1 MKNEFKNS
9 NKYGFNNK
17 VEISNNMYLKN
28 KWGIETINIIPI
40 PEEIQINPEENQEN
54 NYIITT
60 FTKNKFRNIFILIIL
75 PLIIITSEKY
85 YRNKLYTFSLE
96 LGTKLQKYYSNIF
109 IIFMK
114 FITEFACGYC
124 CLIFFV
130 IIFSL
135 FSLIQS
141 FIFLIGIIF
150 CVYIQSLMKILYGN
164 ARPFWDNHNL
174 FKGSCDGGFGNPSGH
189 CLVTAFIYLSLFH
202 YLIKLKYINENK
214 LLKILFGILFSKIS
228 ILVFISRFILGLHS
242 LNQII
247 FGALIGTWLF
257 LFIFVLFK
265 FDNITIISYRT
276 LFQNKKYIFIITIF
290 LLFLLLI
297 PFYFS
302 HKFNRKHLYPNL
314 NEKLNYNCEKVKPYK
329 RFNNEGIYGCLII
342 FLLMGLYYGQILFWI
357 IFDKYYKNNLNKTS
371 NDYYLIDELLNKWNK
386 NKCFIFD
393 KKENIYIFMRTLF
406 ICVSP
411 LIIFFL
417 INTNNILMILIFKLG
432 LPLFLI
438 SFLFFSFGLYWLVL
452 IYLGNKEKIL
462 NNYYQINIED
472 I

>member
-17 VEISNNMYLKN
+17 VEITNNMYLKN
-28 KWGIETINIIPI
+28 KWGIETINIMPI
-40 PEEIQINPEENQEN
+40 PEEIQVNNEENQEN

-60 FTKNKFRNIFILIIL
+60 FNKNKLRNIFLLILL
-75 PLIIITSEKY
+75 PLIIISEKY

-96 LGTKLQKYYSNIF
+96 LGITLQKYYSEIF
-109 IIFMK
+109 INFMK
-114 FITEFACGYC
+114 FITTFACGYC
-124 CLIFFV
+124 CFIFFI

-141 FIFLIGIIF
+141 FIYLIGLIF
-150 CVYIQSLMKILYGN
+150 CVYIQSLLKILYGN
-164 ARPFWDNHNL
+164 TRPFWDNHNL
-174 FKGSCDGGFGNPSGH
+174 FKGFCDGGFGNPSGH
-189 CLVTAFIYLSLFH
+189 CLVTAFIYLALFH

-214 LLKILFGILFSKIS
+214 LLKILFGILFSILS
-228 ILVFISRFILGLHS
+228 ILVFLSRFILGLHS

-247 FGALIGTWLF
+247 FGALIGIWS
-257 LFIFVLFK
+257 FIFIYIIFK
-265 FDNITIISYRT
+265 FDNLTIISYRA
-276 LFQNKKYIFIITIF
+276 LFQNKKYIFIITLS

-297 PFYFS
+297 PFYCAN
-302 HKFNRKHLYPNL
+302 KFNRKHLYPNL
-314 NEKLNYNCEKVKPYK
+314 NEKLNYNCAQVKPYK

-342 FLLMGLYYGQILFWI
+342 FSLIGFYYGQIIFWI

-393 KKENIYIFMRTLF
+393 KKENIYIFNRTLF

-411 LIIFFL
+411 LALFFL
-417 INTNNILMILIFKLG
+417 IKTNNILFILVFKLG
-432 LPLFLI
+432 LPLFFI
-438 SFLFFSFGLYWLVL
+438 SLLLFSCGLYWLVL